1 MISNR
6 ALTALT
12 IATTCVI
19 LTPRASGGG
28 ASDKGFT
35 NPFVS
40 ASALGKVHTR
50 GACITNGFV
59 RSQGAASGA
68 YRQNGGPSHS
78 CHLCEMKFHTGGV

>member
-6 ALTALT
+6 ALTALS

-19 LTPRASGGG
+19 LTPRASGG

-40 ASALGKVHTR
+40 ANAFGMIHPG
-50 GACITNGFV
+50 GARITNGFV
-59 RSQGAASGA
+59 RSLCISSEACKSCPLTTGQGDS
-68 YRQNGGPSHS
+68 
-78 CHLCEMKFHTGGV
+78 